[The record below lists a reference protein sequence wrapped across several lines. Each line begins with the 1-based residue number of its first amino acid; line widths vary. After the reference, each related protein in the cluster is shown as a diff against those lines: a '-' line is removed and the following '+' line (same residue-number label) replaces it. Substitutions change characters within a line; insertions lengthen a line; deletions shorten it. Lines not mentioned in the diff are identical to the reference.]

1 MVSIFGRTQH
11 CIQGWLLPSFTQVSK
26 EGTDDW
32 EAERP
37 LTRPTST
44 RLVTMTMLAVF
55 SCHTILQKSE
65 IVSCIGPAA
74 KHSRDLCRPGELAPA
89 ALPGLTKKSPD
100 SRTQSL
106 HPSRWTEFSLL
117 VLMWRRGGTL
127 PIIAP
132 LETRNFS
139 LMV

>member
-44 RLVTMTMLAVF
+44 RLVTMTMLACVLV
-55 SCHTILQKSE
+55 HTIPSRSQRSSPASAPE
-65 IVSCIGPAA
+65 QNTAETCVVSG
-74 KHSRDLCRPGELAPA
+74 R
-89 ALPGLTKKSPD
+89 
-100 SRTQSL
+100 L
-106 HPSRWTEFSLL
+106 HPCTSRAHKKFLTAAGSPRIPLGRTEFSLL
-117 VLMWRRGGTL
+117 VLMWRKFL
-127 PIIAP
+127 PIVAP